1 MKQIISIFIIL
12 VSVLTACT
20 SDLETVVSSRS
31 IGVEATTQT
40 RANASLKYQISDFT
54 KEMLSFWL

>member
-31 IGVEATTQT
+31 LGVEATTQT
-40 RANASLKYQISDFT
+40 
-54 KEMLSFWL
+54 